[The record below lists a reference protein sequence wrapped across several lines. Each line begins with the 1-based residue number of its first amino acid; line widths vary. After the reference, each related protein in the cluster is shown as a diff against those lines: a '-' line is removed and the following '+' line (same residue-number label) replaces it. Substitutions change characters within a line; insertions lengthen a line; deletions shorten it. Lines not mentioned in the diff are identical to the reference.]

1 MSNGTKTFIYA
12 GSFSGNARESGKP
25 FNRISIVG
33 MTPNGIR
40 TFDCFTE
47 GGKKLSNQ
55 DELKFGDVVIPEYE
69 DSMYPGGRSILSGL
83 QVVSKTPYN
92 LESMTLLN
100 DVAEVMELVK

>member
-33 MTPNGIR
+33 MTPNGTR

-47 GGKKLSNQ
+47 GGKKLPNQ
-55 DELKFGDVVIPEYE
+55 DELQFGDVVIPEYE
-69 DSMYPGGRSILSGL
+69 DSMYPGGRSTLSGL
-83 QVVSKTPYN
+83 QVVTKTPYN
-92 LESMTLLN
+92 LEKMTLL
-100 DVAEVMELVK
+100 DEVAEVIDLVK